1 MNCLRYPLFLNP
13 NLSVARQPQL
23 LSPSLFSYY
32 LLYLLIRLRNH
43 HLQFSFVKFASFI
56 SSSYQGKISQEK
68 GIKIREVFWEDK
80 MSCKCEIFFGFPPL
94 QRSFFFN
101 PVRRFINASY
111 FLSLLLREV
120 SVLTTSTPCSG
131 ISFPSA
137 SSHGRHSPFTCFA
150 TSSLLKTN
158 HVPTLTQ
165 NKHYVPLASNS
176 QVIFYHL

>member
-1 MNCLRYPLFLNP
+1 MNCLRCPLFLNP
-13 NLSVARQPQL
+13 NLSVARQSQL

-68 GIKIREVFWEDK
+68 RIKIRRVFWEDK

-94 QRSFFFN
+94 QRSFFFFN

-131 ISFPSA
+131 ISFPSLHPLMA
-137 SSHGRHSPFTCFA
+137 DILLLLVLQLLPCLKQTMSPHWHKTSIMSHLP
-150 TSSLLKTN
+150 
-158 HVPTLTQ
+158 PTL
-165 NKHYVPLASNS
+165 K
-176 QVIFYHL
+176 